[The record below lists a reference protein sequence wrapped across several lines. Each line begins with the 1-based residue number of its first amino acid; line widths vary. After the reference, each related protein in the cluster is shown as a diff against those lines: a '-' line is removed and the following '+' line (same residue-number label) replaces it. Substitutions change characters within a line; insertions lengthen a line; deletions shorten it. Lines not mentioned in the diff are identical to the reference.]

1 MLYTFS
7 QSSYDINELTGYL
20 DQITPQDVIVLW
32 QDAVLLPLK
41 HPNFLRA
48 LIYLLCFTTDV
59 EARNLGEKIFKIL
72 PQMKIISLDELVEL
86 TVTFTLS
93 LLYKVNNEVH
103 YYGLI

>member
-20 DQITPQDVIVLW
+20 DQITPQDVLVLW

-41 HPNFLRA
+41 HPQIFACLNIPIMFLQP
-48 LIYLLCFTTDV
+48 DV
-59 EARNLGEKIFKIL
+59 EARNLSEKIFVQL

-86 TVTFTLS
+86 TVTFTPQLA
-93 LLYKVNNEVH
+93 L
-103 YYGLI
+103 